1 MIQEVF
7 EIPADAMMRLSM
19 PLENSI
25 LKYLLRQSNKAPIDS
40 LPNDQYAIRDG
51 YTMDRWVDQ
60 ETEDVLIRFTR
71 GSNG

>member
-1 MIQEVF
+1 MQEIF

-25 LKYLLRQSNKAPIDS
+25 LKYLARQSNKAPIHN

-71 GSNG
+71 DNK